1 MATFTRY
8 LLFAGIIENDTN
20 KTWKLEQ
27 WALYQD
33 PLDHNS
39 WTVRLVF
46 FIECRMCWWNSWPGT
61 VIHIGSAVFKCLRHI
76 KSMVTCSI
84 FFFLPVSSGLCGLS
98 GVDLCVVSPWSL
110 WSPSLVPRPHPAHG
124 EEKGSGVTSWAT
136 WSGQSDRKTAFI
148 KKCWSENKYFNRTT
162 QSGVMKLISFF
173 LGLNTSLGSRRFSL
187 VMVTKF
193 ASRPHAW
200 RLVSIGIGGFRY
212 TPGLEPGEEAAHE
225 SQSISP
231 LILLNSTYSE
241 TWNVW
246 F

>member
-84 FFFLPVSSGLCGLS
+84 FFFCQSPVVSVALVVLICVWFPRGHCGL
-98 GVDLCVVSPWSL
+98 
-110 WSPSLVPRPHPAHG
+110 
-124 EEKGSGVTSWAT
+124 
-136 WSGQSDRKTAFI
+136 
-148 KKCWSENKYFNRTT
+148 
-162 QSGVMKLISFF
+162 
-173 LGLNTSLGSRRFSL
+173 
-187 VMVTKF
+187 
-193 ASRPHAW
+193 
-200 RLVSIGIGGFRY
+200 LVSCPDPTQLTARRR
-212 TPGLEPGEEAAHE
+212 GLVSQVGLRGVANQIAKQRLLKNAEART
-225 SQSISP
+225 STSIAP
-231 LILLNSTYSE
+231 LKVVL
-241 TWNVW
+241 WN
-246 F
+246 